1 MARCWVLAA
10 GGRVGRKRLA
20 RGESKGAL
28 PQAFARDKPPER
40 RLPVPRSARAA
51 LRRERVRYLHPNQPA
66 ARLRRRGSLYRHVR
80 SGPAAP
86 GHRNAAVRRSARK
99 GMVLVADTGRPL
111 GVARRPRRLA
121 WTAAQ
126 WAALLACFSHGGTG

>member
-40 RLPVPRSARAA
+40 RLPVPRSARAG
-51 LRRERVRYLHPNQPA
+51 LRRERVRYLHPSQPA
-66 ARLRRRGSLYRHVR
+66 ARLRRRGSLYRYVR
-80 SGPAAP
+80 SGTAAP
-86 GHRNAAVRRSARK
+86 GHRNAAVRRSRRSEEHTSELQSQSNLVCRLLLEKKKKERK
-99 GMVLVADTGRPL
+99 
-111 GVARRPRRLA
+111 
-121 WTAAQ
+121 
-126 WAALLACFSHGGTG
+126 